1 MKMMEK
7 GIFRKAKWYDVVQK
21 YPPLAPPGNRR
32 KPPRIVLE
40 EDSLY
45 EELYEN
51 IPQLQ
56 YTPLN
61 IGQSLYGDRNVCDK
75 FVYFQKLYMDSK
87 GMSKK
92 EAFDTVRKEL
102 DKELEEA
109 LRQSSSLYW
118 NGTLGRSQDATELLL
133 ETSYNYMKM
142 EEKMAEL
149 LAKQYSVAPQEEGR
163 QVTIEESTGTDE
175 TNEPTLE
182 ADNNKKES

>member
-61 IGQSLYGDRNVCDK
+61 IGQSLYGDR
-75 FVYFQKLYMDSK
+75 FVVFQLMN
-87 GMSKK
+87 
-92 EAFDTVRKEL
+92 RN
-102 DKELEEA
+102 
-109 LRQSSSLYW
+109 SSTPLGTYVISLFIFKNCIW
-118 NGTLGRSQDATELLL
+118 IAR
-133 ETSYNYMKM
+133 
-142 EEKMAEL
+142 
-149 LAKQYSVAPQEEGR
+149 V
-163 QVTIEESTGTDE
+163 
-175 TNEPTLE
+175 
-182 ADNNKKES
+182 